1 MSSCRTSDAVS
12 LHLPA
17 QPGSPPLL
25 GAREIARIKP
35 GAVLVNLARASLVD
49 IDAVVAALESGA
61 LGGAAFDVWTEEPP
75 AADDARLRTR
85 GLLVTPH
92 VGWSSPEADEAWRAE
107 AIDALRARWPG
118 PRAGDASAVL
128 RTTLPEQWGSL
139 PRPLARRAPPRRAG
153 RRRAR
158 PHRGGPRPPPRRRER
173 ETSIRRGVEVMLSL
187 ATDEA
192 LAGSGLGVTRISELL
207 GREKSQ
213 VSRALKALSEYGLVE
228 RDKDAGYRLGWRLY
242 ALAQLAGER
251 RLLEAAGPMMRRL
264 AHSLGER
271 VHLSVLQGAEALTV
285 LSESPGRR
293 SQTTGWAGRVTPAYC
308 TSAGRALLLDW
319 DDDEIIAV
327 FAKVELVS
335 LTPKTVRTPRKLAA
349 AVAAAREA
357 GTWSSTGSSSRT

>member
-1 MSSCRTSDAVS
+1 MGVSSKTTRSTRA
-12 LHLPA
+12 A
-17 QPGSPPLL
+17 Q
-25 GAREIARIKP
+25 A
-35 GAVLVNLARASLVD
+35 ARA
-49 IDAVVAALESGA
+49 
-61 LGGAAFDVWTEEPP
+61 P
-75 AADDARLRTR
+75 AA
-85 GLLVTPH
+85 TPAP
-92 VGWSSPEADEAWRAE
+92 GRA
-107 AIDALRARWPG
+107 APAAK
-118 PRAGDASAVL
+118 AS
-128 RTTLPEQWGSL
+128 G
-139 PRPLARRAPPRRAG
+139 
-153 RRRAR
+153 
-158 PHRGGPRPPPRRRER
+158 ER
-173 ETSIRRGVEVMLSL
+173 ETSIRRGVEVLLSL

-285 LSESPGRR
+285 LSESPGR
-293 SQTTGWAGRVTPAYC
+293 SVQTTGWAGRVTPAYC
-308 TSAGRALLLDW
+308 SSAGRALLLDW

-349 AVAAAREA
+349 AVAAAREDGYVVVDGEFEPDLIGVA
-357 GTWSSTGSSSRT
+357 VPVRDARGAIIASLNASAPRYRFVDRVPEAARELAAVSASLSRELGDPEAVPLPS